1 MIQITK
7 RKPAQFQAKPVPAA
21 VPANDAEKVSY
32 QKARRKARF
41 KRDLGANITLTL
53 MALPALL
60 HILLF
65 RYFTLPFLVV
75 AFKSYRNA
83 DGVWGSKWIGW
94 ANFKFLFG
102 VSDKGWE
109 ITRNAILYNLVFII
123 LGTSFALL
131 VAVLLNE
138 AYRYFVSRYYQTAF
152 FIPNMISWVVVA
164 FVVYA
169 FLQTNNGMLNS
180 IRETFGLKP
189 VNWYTNKEAWPIII
203 VVVNLWR
210 GVGVSS
216 VIYLAGIMRIN
227 TEYFEAAAIDG
238 ANKLQITRFITLPQL
253 VPLITILTLLAIGN
267 IFFSDFGLFY
277 QVPRQDLNPTL
288 IATTDTIDT
297 FVFRSLRLLNKT
309 EMAAAAGLY
318 QSVVGFILV
327 IAANWVVRKVDPDRA
342 LF

>member
-1 MIQITK
+1 MIQLTK
-7 RKPAQFQAKPVPAA
+7 HKPISQTATIKSDSQKEIQAT
-21 VPANDAEKVSY
+21 
-32 QKARRKARF
+32 RRKARF
-41 KRDLGANITLTL
+41 RRDLGANVTLTL
-53 MALPALL
+53 MALPALA

-65 RYFTLPFLVV
+65 RYFTLPFMVV

-83 DGVWGSKWIGW
+83 DGVWGSKWVGLT
-94 ANFKFLFG
+94 NFKFLFG
-102 VSDKGWE
+102 LSDKGFQ
-109 ITRNAILYNLVFII
+109 ITRNVILYNLAFII
-123 LGTSFALL
+123 LGTLAALGI
-131 VAVLLNE
+131 AVLLNE
-138 AYRYFVSRYYQTAF
+138 AYKKFISRYYQTAF

-164 FVVYA
+164 YVVYA
-169 FLQTNNGMLNS
+169 FLQTNTGMANTL
-180 IRETFGLKP
+180 REALGFKP
-189 VNWYTNKEAWPIII
+189 INWYNSANSWPGIII
-203 VVVNLWR
+203 VVNLWR

-216 VIYLAGIMRIN
+216 VIYLAGILRIN
-227 TEYFEAAAIDG
+227 PEYFEAAAIDG
-238 ANKLQITRFITLPQL
+238 ANKWQITRFITMPQL

-277 QVPRQDLNPTL
+277 QVPRQDLNPML

-327 IAANWVVRKVDPDRA
+327 LTANWVVRRINPERA

>member
-1 MIQITK
+1 MIQLTK
-7 RKPAQFQAKPVPAA
+7 HKPAQIVNQASLPQV
-21 VPANDAEKVSY
+21 NDVD
-32 QKARRKARF
+32 QKTKNAIRRKSRF
-41 KRDLGANITLTL
+41 RRDLSANVTLTL
-53 MALPALL
+53 MALPALA

-65 RYFTLPFLVV
+65 RYFTLPFLIV

-83 DGVWGSKWIGW
+83 DGVWGSKWVGLT
-94 ANFKFLFG
+94 NFKFIFG
-102 VSDKGWE
+102 LSDKGWQ
-109 ITRNAILYNLVFII
+109 ITRNVILYNLVFII
-123 LGTSFALL
+123 IGTVFALL

-138 AYRYFVSRYYQTAF
+138 AYKRFVSRYYQTAF

-164 FVVYA
+164 YVVFA
-169 FLQTNNGMLNS
+169 FLQTNTGMLNS
-180 IRETFGLKP
+180 VRGTFGFKP
-189 VNWYTNKEAWPIII
+189 VNWYNTAEAWPFII

-227 TEYFEAAAIDG
+227 TEFFEAAAIDG
-238 ANKLQITRFITLPQL
+238 ANKWQITRFITMPQL

-277 QVPRQDLNPTL
+277 QVPRQDLNPAL

-327 IAANWVVRKVDPDRA
+327 IVANAVVRKVDPERA